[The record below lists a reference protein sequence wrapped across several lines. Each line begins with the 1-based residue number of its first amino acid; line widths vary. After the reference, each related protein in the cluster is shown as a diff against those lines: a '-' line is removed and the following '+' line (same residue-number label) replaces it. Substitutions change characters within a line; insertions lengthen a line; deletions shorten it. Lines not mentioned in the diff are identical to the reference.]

1 MNDYEDNPIARAWEK
16 RYQSFS
22 SDIQYKLDELYN
34 ASSKKYQFN
43 VVKKSRKHST
53 RGDVFVINPI
63 NDLFL
68 YGVVLNSNINNICGD
83 DLYVIIILKE
93 RAEINKRKEIRLI
106 TDNILVGPCIVGKE
120 YWTKGFFGRTDKSIQ
135 DIPQL
140 SYGFYYIGKSKYV
153 NEYGNEIFEKPDMV
167 ESFGV
172 ATITGIAY
180 KVRKELII
188 QPDLFAK

>member
-1 MNDYEDNPIARAWEK
+1 M
-16 RYQSFS
+16 
-22 SDIQYKLDELYN
+22 
-34 ASSKKYQFN
+34 
-43 VVKKSRKHST
+43 
-53 RGDVFVINPI
+53 
-63 NDLFL
+63 
-68 YGVVLNSNINNICGD
+68 
-83 DLYVIIILKE
+83 KE
-93 RAEINKRKEIRLI
+93 RAEINKKKEIRLI

-120 YWTKGFFGRTDKSIQ
+120 YWTKGFFGRTDINIQ
-135 DIPQL
+135 DIPQF

-153 NEYGNEIFEKPDMV
+153 NEFGNEIFEKPDMV

>member
-1 MNDYEDNPIARAWEK
+1 MSCSEWKE
-16 RYQSFS
+16 
-22 SDIQYKLDELYN
+22 YKLDELYN
-34 ASSKKYQFN
+34 ASSKEYQFN

-93 RAEINKRKEIRLI
+93 RAEINKKKEIRLI

-120 YWTKGFFGRTDKSIQ
+120 YWTKGFFGRTDINIQ
-135 DIPQL
+135 DIPQF

-153 NEYGNEIFEKPDMV
+153 NEFGNEIFEKPDMV

>member
-1 MNDYEDNPIARAWEK
+1 MNDYADNPIARAWEK

-34 ASSKKYQFN
+34 ASSKEYQFN

-93 RAEINKRKEIRLI
+93 RAEINKKKEIRLI

-120 YWTKGFFGRTDKSIQ
+120 YWTRGFFGRTDITIK
-135 DIPQL
+135 DIPQFN
-140 SYGFYYIGKSKYV
+140 YGFYYIGKSKYV
-153 NEYGNEIFEKPDMV
+153 DEFGNEIFEKPDMV

-188 QPDLFAK
+188 HSDLVKK

>member
-1 MNDYEDNPIARAWEK
+1 MIMRNPRARAWEK
-16 RYQSFS
+16 RYKSFS

-34 ASSKKYQFN
+34 ASSKEYQFN

-93 RAEINKRKEIRLI
+93 RAEINKKKEIRLI

-120 YWTKGFFGRTDKSIQ
+120 YWTKGFFGRTDINIQ
-135 DIPQL
+135 DIPQF

-153 NEYGNEIFEKPDMV
+153 NEFGNEIFEKPDMV

>member
-1 MNDYEDNPIARAWEK
+1 MNDYADNPIARAWEK

-34 ASSKKYQFN
+34 ASPKEYQFN

-93 RAEINKRKEIRLI
+93 RAEINKKKEIRLI

-120 YWTKGFFGRTDKSIQ
+120 YWTKGFFGRTDINIQ
-135 DIPQL
+135 DIPQF

-153 NEYGNEIFEKPDMV
+153 NEFGNEIFEKPDMI